1 MFCTIRPVQ
10 SNSKTRPRN
19 QGFLLGCRCGDQQVP
34 LAASLGKWVV
44 LIIIFPGGMAAGLE
58 RYIDKR
64 FYRDYRAN
72 RPECYLGQRPV
83 TRDRHP
89 GMHVFILNVNFV
101 VVGTLAKTLDAKIN
115 AILSRQRLAVQ
126 NLILL
131 YLCQF
136 LIWRGIDS
144 KLERKWYGEACIG
157 RLFVQH
163 QEVMI
168 VNAAVYGT
176 RPGVLK
182 AMLNDHYRLTSN
194 KP

>member
-1 MFCTIRPVQ
+1 
-10 SNSKTRPRN
+10 
-19 QGFLLGCRCGDQQVP
+19 
-34 LAASLGKWVV
+34 
-44 LIIIFPGGMAAGLE
+44 MAVWLE

-89 GMHVFILNVNFV
+89 GMYVLILNVNLV
-101 VVGTLAKTLDAKIN
+101 VIGTLAKTLDGKVN

-131 YLCQF
+131 YFRQF
-136 LIWRGIDS
+136 LIWRRIDS
-144 KLERKWYGEACIG
+144 KLERKCDGEACIG

-163 QEVMI
+163 QEVMM
-168 VNAAVYGT
+168 VNAGVYGT
-176 RPGVLK
+176 RPGVPTT
-182 AMLNDHYRLTSN
+182 MLNDHYRFTS
-194 KP
+194 